1 MREYQVGSQSAVHEG
16 FCLRLIRNSP
26 PRSTSKTKQFKL
38 KQTQSRSIREQQMSV
53 FEFYELSAWPLYIT
67 TVSYVIDPLQTNIC
81 SVLPSTS
88 VKPKAA
94 FLRTKQLSLQFP
106 YDYMSQEDEAFST
119 SSERVTTQLNILFHV
134 LIHK

>member
-1 MREYQVGSQSAVHEG
+1 M
-16 FCLRLIRNSP
+16 N
-26 PRSTSKTKQFKL
+26 
-38 KQTQSRSIREQQMSV
+38 V

-67 TVSYVIDPLQTNIC
+67 TVSYVIDPLQMNIC
-81 SVLPSTS
+81 SFLLSPS

-119 SSERVTTQLNILFHV
+119 SSERVTTQLNILFQVFNPQVKADLTRNTNTFTKTKRMYCMINVCPSLSHRNA
-134 LIHK
+134 L